1 MSKIVN
7 TDNLEEFLNPFELTQ
22 NLYMD
27 GDSNVENNEETAQ
40 KELAIKNL
48 LNGNAKGT
56 EEKYHLDP
64 IPFLNRLGQ
73 CYAKN
78 S

>member
-22 NLYMD
+22 NPYMD

-40 KELAIKNL
+40 KELTIKNL

-56 EEKYHLDP
+56 E
-64 IPFLNRLGQ
+64 
-73 CYAKN
+73 CC